1 VPRPTAL
8 VDSSAPRLAEA
19 RFATARRWALLAAL
33 AFGASVPGCSCGKN
47 DAPPPPQE
55 IPVNEGRATAQEL
68 LTTLGP
74 AKGLESTAASTS
86 IKWARVVGDGDR
98 VLLGGAIAN
107 EAVAII
113 SDNAARN
120 WKSLKAPA
128 PDLAA
133 WSVGAD
139 GTVVLALTRRAK
151 PKVAPKKGEL
161 PPIDSLS
168 VLFAAPGG
176 DLETKIPLIEPPS
189 VAAKGPAPPAGP
201 VVPLGDAIAAVVSA
215 DAASFVIETAP
226 RKLEIVFVPKTGTT
240 LPPAIP
246 IPAGERPV
254 FAPYGRPPV
263 LLTIGPRGVLR
274 RPWPK
279 PGEPLAKPDAI
290 PNTTSSATIQAELSA
305 GPECEVGSFSY
316 RRVTAAGNKVFIL
329 GIAPDKS
336 VYFEVPASTIPT
348 SPIGCGGGRVVV
360 EALDPRDSKAKLV
373 ACAENGC
380 VAPENVPFRP
390 WNEKHDRVLGVAS
403 TSKAVVAMAGH
414 YSPLRWGLYEGQS
427 SDGGKL
433 WDPQR
438 TMGEGPGE
446 RGRYEL
452 GAVLP
457 AGDRIL
463 ALLAADVTGTNRR
476 SWFAIA
482 STDGGVTWGVP

>member
-1 VPRPTAL
+1 MV
-8 VDSSAPRLAEA
+8 
-19 RFATARRWALLAAL
+19 AAL
-33 AFGASVPGCSCGKN
+33 AWLATSALATGVGCRK
-47 DAPPPPQE
+47 DDPPPPPQE

-74 AKGLESTAASTS
+74 AKGMESTAASTS
-86 IKWARVVGDGDR
+86 IKWSRVVGDGDR

-107 EAVAII
+107 EAVALV

-139 GTVVLALTRRAK
+139 GTVVLSLTRRAK
-151 PKVAPKKGEL
+151 PRNALRNGEL
-161 PPIDSLS
+161 APIESLA

-201 VVPLGDAIAAVVSA
+201 LVPLGDAIAAVVSP

-226 RKLEIVFVPKTGTT
+226 RKPEVVFVPKTGTT

-246 IPAGERPV
+246 VPNGERPI
-254 FAPYGRPPV
+254 FAPYARPPV
-263 LLTIGPRGVLR
+263 LLTVGPRGVLR

-279 PGEPLAKPDAI
+279 PGETLAKPEPI

-305 GPECEVGSFSY
+305 GPECEAGAFSY
-316 RRVTAAGNKVFIL
+316 RRVSQPGGKIFIL
-329 GIAPDKS
+329 GISPDKS
-336 VYFEVPASTIPT
+336 VFFEVPASTIAT

-380 VAPENVPFRP
+380 VAPENIPFRA
-390 WNEKHDRVLGVAS
+390 WAEKHDRVLSVAS
-403 TSKAVVAMAGH
+403 TAKSVVALAGY

-427 SDGGKL
+427 TDGGKL

-438 TMGEGPGE
+438 TLGEGPGE

-457 AGDRIL
+457 MGDRVL
-463 ALLAADVTGTNRR
+463 ALIAADVTGTNRR

-482 STDGGVTWGVP
+482 STDGGVTWNVP

>member
-1 VPRPTAL
+1 MRAVAAAVGVL
-8 VDSSAPRLAEA
+8 GVLA
-19 RFATARRWALLAAL
+19 
-33 AFGASVPGCSCGKN
+33 VGCKKEN
-47 DAPPPPQE
+47 KPIDAQE
-55 IPVNEGRATAQEL
+55 VPVNEGRATSQEL
-68 LTTLGP
+68 LTTLGA

-86 IKWARVVGDGDR
+86 LKWVRVVGDEDR
-98 VLLGGAIAN
+98 VFLGGAVAS
-107 EAVAII
+107 EAVALI
-113 SDNAARN
+113 SDNAGRN

-139 GTVVLALTRRAK
+139 GTVVLSLTRRAK
-151 PKVAPKKGEL
+151 PKTALRKGEVAPIEGL
-161 PPIDSLS
+161 A

-189 VAAKGPAPPAGP
+189 VAAKGPAPPPGP
-201 VVPLGDAIAAVVSA
+201 LVPMGDAMAAVVSP
-215 DAASFVIETAP
+215 DAASFVIDTAP
-226 RKLEIVFVPKTGTT
+226 RKPEIIFVPKAGTT

-246 IPAGERPV
+246 IPNGERPIY
-254 FAPYGRPPV
+254 APYARPPV
-263 LLTIGPRGVLR
+263 LLTVGPRGLLR

-279 PGEPLAKPDAI
+279 PGEALAKPEPIAG
-290 PNTTSSATIQAELSA
+290 TTSSATIQAELSA
-305 GPECEVGSFSY
+305 GPECEAGKFSY
-316 RRVTAAGNKVFIL
+316 RRVSQAGGKIFIL
-329 GIAPDKS
+329 GISPDKS
-336 VYFEVPASTIPT
+336 VYFEVPASTIPL

-360 EALDPRDSKAKLV
+360 EALDPRDTKAKLV

-380 VAPENVPFRP
+380 VAPENIPFRP
-390 WNEKHDRVLGVAS
+390 WTEKHDRVLGVTS
-403 TSKAVVAMAGH
+403 TAKSVVALAGF

-427 SDGGKL
+427 TDGGKL

-438 TMGEGPGE
+438 NFGEGPGE

-457 AGDRIL
+457 MGDRVL

-482 STDGGVTWGVP
+482 STDGGVTWNVP